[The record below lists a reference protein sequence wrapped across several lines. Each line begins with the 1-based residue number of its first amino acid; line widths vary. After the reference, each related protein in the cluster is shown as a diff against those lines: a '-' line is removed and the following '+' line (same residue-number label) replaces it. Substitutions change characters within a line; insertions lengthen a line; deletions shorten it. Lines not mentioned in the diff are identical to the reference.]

1 MSVVEFAPIFL
12 CDGERDTTVPIAS
25 ARRVAEALPHCSAT
39 YYPNDG
45 HLSVIIT
52 GTKSSRPWRADL
64 IAAMRSTLTWDVD
77 SNPTIVIDHVSR
89 MHDDITPEWPQPYIS
104 IQPRDLAPAM
114 PAATWVHHGSV
125 VA

>member
-1 MSVVEFAPIFL
+1 
-12 CDGERDTTVPIAS
+12 
-25 ARRVAEALPHCSAT
+25 
-39 YYPNDG
+39 
-45 HLSVIIT
+45 
-52 GTKSSRPWRADL
+52 
-64 IAAMRSTLTWDVD
+64 MRSTLTWDVD

-114 PAATWVHHGSV
+114 PAPTWVHHGSV